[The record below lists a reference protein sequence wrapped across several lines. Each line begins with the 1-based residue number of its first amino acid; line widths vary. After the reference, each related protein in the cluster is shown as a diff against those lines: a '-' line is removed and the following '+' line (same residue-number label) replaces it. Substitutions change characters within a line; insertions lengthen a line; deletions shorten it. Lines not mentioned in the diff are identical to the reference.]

1 MPITMLNDLY
11 RPPPTALGRS
21 YGSPVMQPYGGA
33 NYQTPL
39 HGPAYGRGKAGGT
52 GLQQTAAKQEVG
64 YLRPQTVARGER
76 ADYLTGMGDQYLA
89 DPTKAIGMFRGL
101 YDEYARGFAAPQQ
114 RDFLNNVRGVAGN
127 VAARFGG
134 NASSEEQRVVGRA
147 SDDFSRNLT
156 ESLSRTAVD
165 AGQAGMQYGNQLV
178 GAGQAA
184 RSEQDRL
191 EALLAQY
198 IGQLQQKKQGKD
210 FLGVAGQLAGTAAA
224 VI

>member
-1 MPITMLNDLY
+1 MPIQMFNDLY
-11 RPPPTALGRS
+11 RPPQSPLGRS
-21 YGSPVMQPYGGA
+21 YGSPVVQPYSPA
-33 NYQTPL
+33 QYQTPTNS
-39 HGPAYGRGKAGGT
+39 PAYGRGRAGGT
-52 GLQQTAAKQEVG
+52 GLKQTAAKQELG

-76 ADYLTGMGDQYLA
+76 ADYLTGLGDQYLA

-127 VAARFGG
+127 VASRFGG

-156 ESLSRTAVD
+156 ESLSRLAPE
-165 AGQAGMQYGNQLV
+165 AASQGMQYGNQLV
-178 GAGQAA
+178 GAGQGA

-191 EALLAQY
+191 EAQIAQ
-198 IGQLQQKKQGKD
+198 IISMMQEKKQGKD

-224 VI
+224 LI